1 MLRQGMTQLGAS
13 ANASEQASL
22 LCGFLGCDRRPFN
35 PLLAGL
41 PRMIHAPAS
50 NGDAD
55 GWIEQ
60 FARVAASE
68 SRRKRPGGE
77 AVLERMSEMMFV
89 DLLRRYLDA
98 LPDDRRGWL
107 SGLRDR
113 YVGRVLALMHARPT
127 DPWTLEMLAERVGLS
142 RSALHERFVQ
152 FIGLPPMQYLTQWR
166 MQLASRMLSEGNAT
180 LASIALEAGYES
192 EAAFSRAFKRT
203 VGVPP
208 SAWRRGRTG

>member
-1 MLRQGMTQLGAS
+1 
-13 ANASEQASL
+13 
-22 LCGFLGCDRRPFN
+22 
-35 PLLAGL
+35 
-41 PRMIHAPAS
+41 MIHAPAS